1 MFKEPAFLSASKP
14 EGPSMPGAEFTA
26 HLRRMKEELKEDHR
40 KGTPFFISELPPED
54 PARVFAGK
62 ENPD

>member
-1 MFKEPAFLSASKP
+1 
-14 EGPSMPGAEFTA
+14 MPGAEFTA

-54 PARVFAGK
+54 PARLFAGK